1 MKIAVSPEMLDG
13 KTVMNMNKSLKT
25 AIIGIFAAL
34 HVTLYLLPSPLWRN
48 WAVFLE
54 PIEGIIL
61 GPYAGFLAATIGSS
75 LGRVIRPD
83 PLWMF
88 GVVAEPLGVLVAG
101 FLAKGKWKPVAAIY
115 AIMLGAYFIH
125 PFGQMLPLWTIL
137 DIPLALILIYPTAK
151 VGKFVYEKNS
161 LHLTLASALIFF
173 VGTVTDS
180 LTRVFLLVPV
190 GLYKFF
196 PDLSFEVLRDY
207 VFVPGA
213 ALSFFEDGL
222 AIIMSILIG
231 VPLIVA
237 LRKIPAFEY
246 PLT

>member
-1 MKIAVSPEMLDG
+1 
-13 KTVMNMNKSLKT
+13 MNKSNALKT
-25 AIIGIFAAL
+25 GVTAVFAAL
-34 HVTLYLLPSPLWRN
+34 HVTLWMLPYPWFRN
-48 WAVFLE
+48 WAIFLE
-54 PIEGIIL
+54 PIEGVIL
-61 GPYAGFLAATIGSS
+61 GPSAGFLAALIGSG
-75 LGRVIRPD
+75 LGRIIKFD
-83 PLWMF
+83 PFWMF

-137 DIPLALILIYPTAK
+137 DIPLALILIYPAAK

-196 PDLSFEVLRDY
+196 PDLTFEVLRDY

-237 LRKIPAFEY
+237 LRKVPAFEY

>member
-1 MKIAVSPEMLDG
+1 
-13 KTVMNMNKSLKT
+13 MNKSNALKT
-25 AIIGIFAAL
+25 GVTGVFAAL

-61 GPYAGFLAATIGSS
+61 GPKAGFLAALIGSG
-75 LGRVIRPD
+75 LGRIIKPD

-101 FLAKGKWKPVAAIY
+101 FLAKGKWKPIIAVY
-115 AIMLGAYFIH
+115 AIMLGAYFVH

-137 DIPLALILIYPTAK
+137 DIPIAFVLIYPAAK

-161 LHLTLASALIFF
+161 FHLGLASALIFF
-173 VGTVTDS
+173 VSTVADS

-190 GLYKFF
+190 RLYEFF
-196 PDLSFEVLRDY
+196 HLSFTELEGI
-207 VFVPGA
+207 FVSGA
-213 ALSFFEDGL
+213 AFSFAEDGL
-222 AIIMSILIG
+222 AIVMSILIG

-237 LRKIPAFEY
+237 LRKVPAFKY

>member
-1 MKIAVSPEMLDG
+1 
-13 KTVMNMNKSLKT
+13 MNKSNALKT
-25 AIIGIFAAL
+25 GVTAVFAAL
-34 HVTLYLLPSPLWRN
+34 HVTLWMLPYPWFRN
-48 WAVFLE
+48 WAIFLE
-54 PIEGIIL
+54 PIEGVIL
-61 GPYAGFLAATIGSS
+61 GPSAGFLAALIGSG
-75 LGRVIRPD
+75 LGRIIKFD
-83 PLWMF
+83 PFWMF

-125 PFGQMLPLWTIL
+125 PFGQMLPLWTII
-137 DIPLALILIYPTAK
+137 DIPLALILIYPAAK
-151 VGKFVYEKNS
+151 VGKFIYEKNS

-180 LTRVFLLVPV
+180 LTRVFLLVPAR
-190 GLYKFF
+190 LYEFF
-196 PDLSFEVLRDY
+196 GLSFVELNGI
-207 VFVPGA
+207 FVSGA
-213 ALSFFEDGL
+213 TLSFVEDGF

-237 LRKIPAFEY
+237 LRKVPAFEY